1 MEICRG
7 KERIKLNEK
16 VTTIDFDESNRPFS
30 VPRCINKSTTVSR
43 TRSGTRFGKYS
54 KIDRCGNR
62 GIFTRLSVEAFAEKD
77 IDIGTKQGL
86 VVILRSIPIWMG
98 ITISQSIINERRR
111 CWIP

>member
-1 MEICRG
+1 MKKSPQLISTSPIVLSPFLDVLTNPLLFRERG
-7 KERIKLNEK
+7 PVHDSENIQ
-16 VTTIDFDESNRPFS
+16 
-30 VPRCINKSTTVSR
+30 
-43 TRSGTRFGKYS
+43 RS
-54 KIDRCGNR
+54 IDRCGNR